1 MNYKPSNRLLEMSTP
16 CPPIIPSKPDSMIG
30 ITLGNSA
37 VSSVPIYGA
46 QGSGCNQL
54 PTDYRSITS
63 ISSTISADQ
72 RDSTGQLIGDAIK
85 GVISKLS
92 ICQTISQNSAEVQAC
107 TAKDSIFIN
116 GVSGEYN
123 YYYTLYSYAITTLI
137 NALPATYS
145 PPSPWTSQE
154 DVIAAYQTAAVN
166 LNRILND
173 ITLIIQ
179 TIAQTRQT
187 MNIPQIT
194 QQIGVLNQTLS
205 SNSAA
210 LVNQYAILSK
220 NNQNNMLLMKE
231 MEQYSR
237 QKAKYND
244 NLLMLYSFLNITA
257 LGLLFY
263 IYRAS

>member
-1 MNYKPSNRLLEMSTP
+1 MSTS
-16 CPPIIPSKPDSMIG
+16 CPPVIPSKPDSLIG
-30 ITLGNSA
+30 VTLGNSVA
-37 VSSVPIYGA
+37 SAIPVYGT

-54 PTDYRSITS
+54 PANYSTITG
-63 ISSTISADQ
+63 ITTTISANQ
-72 RDSTGQLIGDAIK
+72 RDSTGQLTNEAITSI
-85 GVISKLS
+85 ISKLL
-92 ICQTISQNSAEVQAC
+92 ICQPSSIGSDSASIQAC
-107 TAKDSIFIN
+107 TAKDATFIS
-116 GVSGEYN
+116 GVSGEYS

-137 NALPATYS
+137 NALPTTYS
-145 PPSPWTSQE
+145 PPSPWANQQ
-154 DVIAAYQTAAVN
+154 DVITAYQTAAMN

-173 ITLIIQ
+173 ITLLIAA
-179 TIAQTRQT
+179 IAQSRQQT
-187 MNIPQIT
+187 NIPQIT
-194 QQIGVLNQTLS
+194 QQIGSLNQTLS

-210 LVNQYAILSK
+210 LINQYAILSQS
-220 NNQNNMLLMKE
+220 NQNNMLLMKE